1 MRNKRLKFLYL
12 VIIPVILSLACNF
25 SAATQL
31 PKANNPAN
39 QPADANNPA
48 DQPADANNPADQP
61 ADANNPADQPAE
73 PAGFTEADCN
83 VSGVAFNNTNVGYDV
98 DEIYDGPNL
107 VCSYSATG
115 THGLSESAY
124 FRIVAYKADKLEE
137 FYQDMKM
144 NIKGFVDQSTEWNAQ
159 PDLPKEAQDTIAML
173 RDDGDGYIFLITK
186 DANVQECTM
195 GDGYGAEMINGKY
208 LIQLQF
214 SSCDG
219 DAGAYMTTLE
229 NLQAAALDAILRVE
243 ANIQP

>member
-1 MRNKRLKFLYL
+1 MMIDNRLKFLFL
-12 VIIPVILSLACNF
+12 VIFLVLLSLACNL

-31 PKANNPAN
+31 PNAVNPSGQDSNTNSSAD
-39 QPADANNPA
+39 QPVDANNPA
-48 DQPADANNPADQP
+48 DQPANAGNPADQQ
-61 ADANNPADQPAE
+61 AK

-83 VSGVAFNNTNVGYDV
+83 VSGVTFNNTNVGDYV
-98 DEIYDGPNL
+98 DEIYDGPSL

-124 FRIVAYKADKLEE
+124 FRIVAYKADKLDG
-137 FYQDMKM
+137 FYQ
-144 NIKGFVDQSTEWNAQ
+144 DQSTEWNAQ
-159 PDLPKEAQDTIAML
+159 PDLPPEAQDTITML
-173 RDDGDGYIFLITK
+173 RDDSDGYIFMITK
-186 DANVQECTM
+186 YANVQECTM
-195 GDGYGAEMINGKY
+195 GDGYGAEKINGKY

-243 ANIQP
+243 ESSQP